1 MQMALDL
8 MVDLVVAEVETLD
21 QKDLEHQVKE
31 MMVELLPMVVAVA
44 VVLVL
49 LEVSAVVLL
58 VVMVVLERHIQSQVL
73 P

>member
-8 MVDLVVAEVETLD
+8 VVELVVAEVETLD

-58 VVMVVLERHIQSQVL
+58 VVMVVLERHIQSQDL